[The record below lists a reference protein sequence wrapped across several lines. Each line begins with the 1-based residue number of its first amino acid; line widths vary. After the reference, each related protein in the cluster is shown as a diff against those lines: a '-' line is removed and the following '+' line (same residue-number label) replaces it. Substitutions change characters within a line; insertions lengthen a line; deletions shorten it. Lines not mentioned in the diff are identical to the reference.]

1 MFWSWAIGL
10 LNEMSIKISIIT
22 PVFNEAGTI
31 RDCLESVKRQSYGSE
46 HIIIDG
52 GSTDGT
58 LEIIRAYQNSI
69 DIIISEPDRGPYD
82 AINKGIA
89 VATGDIIGTLSGND
103 FFANSHVLEEVSK
116 VFADGQVDSCYGD
129 LNYLDAQNIQ
139 RVVRSWRSG
148 GYDRK
153 YFYWGW
159 MPPHPTFF
167 VRKTV
172 YEKYGKF
179 NLDFGSAAD
188 YELMLR
194 VLLKFKI
201 STAYIP
207 EVLVNMRVG
216 GMSNAS
222 IKNRLKA
229 NIMDRKAWRINGLRP
244 YPWTLFLKPIR
255 KIRQFIFAR

>member
-1 MFWSWAIGL
+1 MT
-10 LNEMSIKISIIT
+10 IKISIIT
-22 PVFNEAGTI
+22 PVFNEERTI
-31 RDCLESVKRQSYGSE
+31 RDCLESVKKQSHDSE
-46 HIIIDG
+46 HIITDG

-58 LEIIRAYQNSI
+58 LEIIEGFQNI
-69 DIIISEPDRGPYD
+69 VARVISEPDRGAYD

-89 VATGDIIGTLSGND
+89 LATGDIIGTLNGND
-103 FFANSHVLEEVSK
+103 FFANNDVLEKVSK
-116 VFADGQVDSCYGD
+116 MFADTQVDSCYGD
-129 LNYLDAQNIQ
+129 VNYVDAQNTR

-153 YFYWGW
+153 TFYWGW

-179 NLDFGSAAD
+179 NIDFGSAAD

-194 VLLKFKI
+194 FLLKFKI

-216 GMSNAS
+216 GISNAT

-244 YPWTLFLKPIR
+244 YPWTLFLKPLR
-255 KIRQFIFAR
+255 KLSQFILAR

>member
-1 MFWSWAIGL
+1 MT
-10 LNEMSIKISIIT
+10 IKISIIT
-22 PVFNEAGTI
+22 PVFNEERTI
-31 RDCLESVKRQSYGSE
+31 RDCLESVKKQSHDSE
-46 HIIIDG
+46 HIITDG

-58 LEIIRAYQNSI
+58 LEIIEGFQNI
-69 DIIISEPDRGPYD
+69 VARVISEPDRGAYD

-89 VATGDIIGTLSGND
+89 LATGDIIGTLNGND
-103 FFANSHVLEEVSK
+103 FFANNDVLEKVSK
-116 VFADGQVDSCYGD
+116 MFADTQVDSCYGD
-129 LNYLDAQNIQ
+129 VNYVDAQNTR

-153 YFYWGW
+153 TFYWGW

-172 YEKYGKF
+172 YEKYGKY
-179 NLDFGSAAD
+179 NIDFGSAAD

-194 VLLKFKI
+194 FLLKFKI

-207 EVLVNMRVG
+207 EVLVNMRAG
-216 GMSNAS
+216 GMSNSS
-222 IKNRLKA
+222 IINRLKA
-229 NIMDRKAWRINGLRP
+229 NVMDRKAWRINGLRP

-255 KIRQFIFAR
+255 KIGQFILVR

>member
-1 MFWSWAIGL
+1 MT
-10 LNEMSIKISIIT
+10 IKISIIT
-22 PVFNEAGTI
+22 PVFNEERTI
-31 RDCLESVKRQSYGSE
+31 RDCLESVKNQSHDSE
-46 HIIIDG
+46 HIITDG

-58 LEIIRAYQNSI
+58 LEIIEGFQNI
-69 DIIISEPDRGPYD
+69 VARVISEPDRGAYD

-89 VATGDIIGTLSGND
+89 LATGDIIGTLNGND
-103 FFANSHVLEEVSK
+103 FFANNDVLEKVSK
-116 VFADGQVDSCYGD
+116 MFADTQVDSCYGD
-129 LNYLDAQNIQ
+129 VNYVDAQNTR

-153 YFYWGW
+153 TFYWGW

-172 YEKYGKF
+172 YEKYGKY
-179 NLDFGSAAD
+179 NIDFGSAAD

-194 VLLKFKI
+194 FLLKFKI

-207 EVLVNMRVG
+207 EVLVNMRAG
-216 GMSNAS
+216 GMSNSS
-222 IKNRLKA
+222 IINRLKA
-229 NIMDRKAWRINGLRP
+229 NVMDRKAWRINGLRP

-255 KIRQFIFAR
+255 KIGQFILVR

>member
-1 MFWSWAIGL
+1 MP
-10 LNEMSIKISIIT
+10 IKISIIS
-22 PVFNEAGTI
+22 PVFNEARTI
-31 RDCLESVKRQSYGSE
+31 RDCLESVKKQSYGSE
-46 HIIIDG
+46 HIIMDG

-89 VATGDIIGTLSGND
+89 VATGHIIGTLNGND
-103 FFANSHVLEEVSK
+103 FFANSNVLEKVSK
-116 VFADGQVDSCYGD
+116 VFADGRVDSCYGD
-129 LNYLDAQNIQ
+129 LNYVDAQNTERI
-139 RVVRSWRSG
+139 VRAWRSG

-153 YFYWGW
+153 TFYLGW

-172 YEKYGKF
+172 YEKYGKY
-179 NLDFGSAAD
+179 NIEFGSAAD

-194 VLLKFKI
+194 FLLKFKI

-229 NIMDRKAWRINGLRP
+229 NIMDRKAWRANGLRP
-244 YPWTLFLKPIR
+244 YPWTLFLKPAR
-255 KIRQFIFAR
+255 KLMQFFP

>member
-1 MFWSWAIGL
+1 
-10 LNEMSIKISIIT
+10 MSIKISIIT
-22 PVFNEAGTI
+22 PVLNVEKTI
-31 RDCLESVKRQSYGSE
+31 RECLESVKKQSHGSE

-69 DIIISEPDRGPYD
+69 DIIISEPDRGVYD

-89 VATGDIIGTLSGND
+89 LATGDIIGTLNGND
-103 FFANSHVLEEVSK
+103 FFANNDVLEKVSK
-116 VFADGQVDSCYGD
+116 MFADTQVDSCYGD
-129 LNYLDAQNIQ
+129 VNYVDAQNTR

-153 YFYWGW
+153 TFYWGW

-172 YEKYGKF
+172 YERYGKY
-179 NLDFGSAAD
+179 NIEFGSAAD

-194 VLLKFKI
+194 FLLKFKI

-207 EVLVNMRVG
+207 EVLVNMRAG
-216 GMSNAS
+216 GMSNSS
-222 IKNRLKA
+222 IINRLKA
-229 NIMDRKAWRINGLRP
+229 NVMDRKAWRINGLRP

-255 KIRQFIFAR
+255 KIGQFILVR